1 MKRNHVTVVIN
12 DPNRFF
18 AEGLINCIS
27 AHSSSAGLKVE
38 FTDCVFNNRAKLV
51 FLAADA
57 LSIANLHYLNR
68 RLTARSVHVFI
79 IHENST
85 EKPSNQLKIRNLNSY
100 TSLYRDQS
108 VAEISAVIRGHFE
121 PQAAQS
127 SDLRNILI
135 PPCSV
140 RSKNNLTR
148 RETEILRYLARGISN
163 GAVARFLHISEKTV
177 SAHKRNIMSK
187 LNMIRPAELNYWLL
201 QEGWCES
208 WRARE
213 K

>member
-1 MKRNHVTVVIN
+1 MKRNHLTVVIN

-18 AEGLINCIS
+18 AEGLMNCIS
-27 AHSSSAGLKVE
+27 DNSSSMGLNVE
-38 FTDCVFNNRAKLV
+38 FTDCDFNSRAKLI
-51 FLAADA
+51 FLSADTV
-57 LSIANLHYLNR
+57 SVANLHYLNR
-68 RLTARSVHVFI
+68 RLASRALSVFI
-79 IHENST
+79 IHDAT
-85 EKPSNQLKIRNLNSY
+85 SNNTANTLKISKLNQY
-100 TSLYRDQS
+100 TSLYRDQ
-108 VAEISAVIRGHFE
+108 AVDDFGKAIRNYLE
-121 PQAAQS
+121 PQ

-201 QEGWCES
+201 QEEWCES

>member
-1 MKRNHVTVVIN
+1 MKRNHLTAVIN
-12 DPNRFF
+12 DPNRYF
-18 AEGLINCIS
+18 AEGLMNCIS
-27 AHSSSAGLKVE
+27 DNSSSVGMNVE
-38 FTDCVFNNRAKLV
+38 FTDCVFNSRAKLV
-51 FLAADA
+51 FLSADTV
-57 LSIANLHYLNR
+57 SVANLHYLNR
-68 RLTARSVHVFI
+68 RLASRALSVFI
-79 IHENST
+79 IHESETANLA
-85 EKPSNQLKIRNLNSY
+85 NALKISKLNHY
-100 TSLYRDQS
+100 TSLFRNQS
-108 VAEISAVIRGHFE
+108 VSDISAAIRSHIE
-121 PQAAQS
+121 PQ
-127 SDLRNILI
+127 SDLRDILI

-140 RSKNNLTR
+140 RSKNNFTK

-208 WRARE
+208 WRVRE

>member
-1 MKRNHVTVVIN
+1 MKRNHLTVVIN

-18 AEGLINCIS
+18 AEGLMNCIS
-27 AHSSSAGLKVE
+27 DNSSSMGLNVE
-38 FTDCVFNNRAKLV
+38 FTDCVFNSRAKLI
-51 FLAADA
+51 FLSANTVSD
-57 LSIANLHYLNR
+57 ANLHYLNR
-68 RLTARSVHVFI
+68 RLASRALSVFI
-79 IHENST
+79 IHDTASKDTVNSM
-85 EKPSNQLKIRNLNSY
+85 KVRKLNQY
-100 TSLYRDQS
+100 TSLYRDQRVDDVS
-108 VAEISAVIRGHFE
+108 TAIRSHLE
-121 PQAAQS
+121 PQ

>member
-1 MKRNHVTVVIN
+1 MKRNHLTVVIN
-12 DPNRFF
+12 DLNRFF
-18 AEGLINCIS
+18 AEGLMNCIS
-27 AHSSSAGLKVE
+27 DNSSSMGLNVE
-38 FTDCVFNNRAKLV
+38 FTDCVFNSRAKLI
-51 FLAADA
+51 FLSADTV
-57 LSIANLHYLNR
+57 SVANLHYLNR
-68 RLTARSVHVFI
+68 RLASRALSVFI
-79 IHENST
+79 IHDATSNNTAST
-85 EKPSNQLKIRNLNSY
+85 LKISKLNQY
-100 TSLYRDQS
+100 TSLYRDQ
-108 VAEISAVIRGHFE
+108 AVDDFAKAIRNYLE
-121 PQAAQS
+121 PQ

-208 WRARE
+208 WRSRE

>member
-1 MKRNHVTVVIN
+1 MKRDHLTVVIN

-18 AEGLINCIS
+18 AEGLMDCIRDN
-27 AHSSSAGLKVE
+27 SSSMGLKVD
-38 FTDCVFNNRAKLV
+38 FTDCVFNSRAKLV
-51 FLAADA
+51 FLAADTV
-57 LSIANLHYLNR
+57 SVANLHYLNR
-68 RLTARSVHVFI
+68 RLASQALSIFI
-79 IHENST
+79 IHDSASSNS
-85 EKPSNQLKIRNLNSY
+85 SNTFKISKLNRY
-100 TSLYRDQS
+100 ASLFRCQS
-108 VAEISAVIRGHFE
+108 VDEIATAIRSHLE
-121 PQAAQS
+121 PQA
-127 SDLRNILI
+127 DLRDILI

>member
-1 MKRNHVTVVIN
+1 MKKNHVTIVIN

-18 AEGLINCIS
+18 VEGLMNCITDT
-27 AHSSSAGLKVE
+27 SSSMGLDVE
-38 FTDCVFNNRAKLV
+38 FTDCVFNSQAKLV
-51 FLAADA
+51 FLAAETV
-57 LSIANLHYLNR
+57 SIANLHYLNN
-68 RLTARSVHVFI
+68 RLATRALSVFI
-79 IHENST
+79 IKESTSENSANT
-85 EKPSNQLKIRNLNSY
+85 LKINKLNQYSSLNRNQ
-100 TSLYRDQS
+100 SLSDF
-108 VAEISAVIRGHFE
+108 SAAIRSHLE
-121 PQAAQS
+121 PQ

-140 RSKNNLTR
+140 RSKSNLTR

-163 GAVARFLHISEKTV
+163 GAVARFLRISEKTV

>member
-1 MKRNHVTVVIN
+1 MKKNLLTVVIN

-18 AEGLINCIS
+18 AEGLMDCIRDN
-27 AHSSSAGLKVE
+27 SSSMGMNIE
-38 FTDCVFNNRAKLV
+38 FTDCVFNTRAKLV
-51 FLAADA
+51 FLAADTV
-57 LSIANLHYLNR
+57 SVANLHYLNR
-68 RLTARSVHVFI
+68 RQVSRAMSVFI
-79 IHENST
+79 IHDTVSANAANS
-85 EKPSNQLKIRNLNSY
+85 LKISKLNQYSPLFRN
-100 TSLYRDQS
+100 QS
-108 VAEISAVIRGHFE
+108 IDDVSAAIRHHLE
-121 PQAAQS
+121 PQ

-140 RSKNNLTR
+140 RTKNNFTR

-163 GAVARFLHISEKTV
+163 GAVAHFLHISEKTV

>member
-1 MKRNHVTVVIN
+1 MKKSHLTVVIN

-18 AEGLINCIS
+18 AEGLMNCIS
-27 AHSSSAGLKVE
+27 DNSSSLGLNVE
-38 FTDCVFNNRAKLV
+38 FTDCVFNSRAKLI
-51 FLAADA
+51 FLSADTV
-57 LSIANLHYLNR
+57 SVANLHYLNR
-68 RLTARSVHVFI
+68 RLASRALSVFI
-79 IHENST
+79 IHDNASKNT
-85 EKPSNQLKIRNLNSY
+85 ANDLKISKLNQY
-100 TSLYRDQS
+100 TALYRDQVVED
-108 VAEISAVIRGHFE
+108 VATTIRSHLE
-121 PQAAQS
+121 PQ

>member
-1 MKRNHVTVVIN
+1 MKKNNLTVVIN

-18 AEGLINCIS
+18 AEGLMSRIRDD
-27 AHSSSAGLKVE
+27 SSSIGLNIE
-38 FTDCVFNNRAKLV
+38 FSDCVFNSRAKLV
-51 FLAADA
+51 FLAADTV
-57 LSIANLHYLNR
+57 SIANLHYLNR
-68 RLTARSVHVFI
+68 RLGSRTLSVFI
-79 IHENST
+79 IHETDSSNAANS
-85 EKPSNQLKIRNLNSY
+85 LKISKLSEY
-100 TSLYRDQS
+100 TSLFRTQS
-108 VAEISAVIRGHFE
+108 VEDISATIRSHIE
-121 PQAAQS
+121 PQ

-208 WRARE
+208 WRACE